1 MWTPGIKESARILP
15 LQMRFVDNKD
25 ANFIKVNKVLFAEMN
40 TIPVFVKVKVCLFL
54 FVWLKHLQVRQIL
67 CHVVTLLIERISGID
82 WVPYLTT
89 KYNSSMIGMI
99 MIRGWS
105 WLGVSGSSWSWLER
119 SCGCWSSMSRLV
131 DDVASH
137 VRLFKSARYKYKCP
151 LKVKLQLTNCK
162 HWISKRPN
170 QKYQYINIYHR

>member
-1 MWTPGIKESARILP
+1 MNSWYKGISPNPAFADEVRRQQRCQFYQSEQSAFYWDEYNPCFCES
-15 LQMRFVDNKD
+15 KS
-25 ANFIKVNKVLFAEMN
+25 
-40 TIPVFVKVKVCLFL
+40 L

-105 WLGVSGSSWSWLER
+105 WLGLSGLSWLER

-170 QKYQYINIYHR
+170 QKYQ